1 MIRICLLALMLA
13 TALVQAQTP
22 VARGV
27 TGTRLYSGS
36 DGLTHAEAI
45 NLSLATG
52 KDGTQPELLKANNI
66 RFATRGPG
74 TSDDWHTAPGRQYLV
89 TLQGT
94 VEIEIGD
101 GKKVTAGPGSIL
113 LIEDT
118 TGKGH
123 RATVVSKDEWHV
135 LFIPI
140 AK

>member
-1 MIRICLLALMLA
+1 MLRFALLAPLMTLML
-13 TALVQAQTP
+13 TAQAPTP
-22 VARGV
+22 IKGV
-27 TGTRLYSGS
+27 TGTRLFSGS
-36 DGLTHAEAI
+36 DGQTHAEPI
-45 NLSLATG
+45 NLSLVTG
-52 KDGTQPELLKANNI
+52 KDGTQQDLLKIAGI
-66 RFATRGPG
+66 RFATRGPA

-123 RATVVSKDEWHV
+123 RATVVSKDDWHV

>member
-1 MIRICLLALMLA
+1 MMFRFILFALLMTLLIH
-13 TALVQAQTP
+13 AQVPTK
-22 VARGV
+22 GV
-27 TGTRLYSGS
+27 TGTRLFSGP
-36 DGLTHAEAI
+36 DGQTHAEPI
-45 NLSLATG
+45 NLSQVTG
-52 KDGTQPELLKANNI
+52 KDGAQQDLLKAANV
-66 RFATRGPG
+66 RFATRGPA
-74 TSDDWHTAPGRQYLV
+74 TSDDWHTTPGRQYLV

-101 GKKVTAGPGSIL
+101 GKKVTASPGSIL

-123 RATVVSKDEWHV
+123 RATVVSKDDWHV